1 MNAARGVLFW
11 HVLKFT
17 SYVWGKAGQMAGL
30 MATLHSN
37 NAACGV
43 VSNGE
48 NRHGGPQGD
57 WLYNV
62 LDAERHAQRSTW
74 TCTAAYM
81 LQAFDAMHNAARG
94 VMHSDTTP
102 RAALSIVNNAARVVH
117 DVGYKNN
124 AARGVVMPT
133 GFMDGWCEF
142 PR

>member
-1 MNAARGVLFW
+1 M
-11 HVLKFT
+11 
-17 SYVWGKAGQMAGL
+17 
-30 MATLHSN
+30 
-37 NAACGV
+37 
-43 VSNGE
+43 
-48 NRHGGPQGD
+48 
-57 WLYNV
+57 
-62 LDAERHAQRSTW
+62 
-74 TCTAAYM
+74 AAYT

-117 DVGYKNN
+117 DVGYKNK